1 MRQVLFSE
9 TSDEGNCGKSTQ
21 TIWKTI
27 TLWHCLI
34 SLIYFLGLSEKE
46 LLLFQNLIY
55 VVVAFVLLV
64 AIILIFVFLRR
75 RRRTRIITSGSDIDV
90 IRLLPADED
99 NNRSSIEKLSMAQE
113 DAGDGEKLFNVTEC

>member
-1 MRQVLFSE
+1 M
-9 TSDEGNCGKSTQ
+9 
-21 TIWKTI
+21 
-27 TLWHCLI
+27 
-34 SLIYFLGLSEKE
+34 
-46 LLLFQNLIY
+46 
-55 VVVAFVLLV
+55 VVAIVLLV
-64 AIILIFVFLRR
+64 AIILVFVFLRR